1 MKQPVSPD
9 WVPRTKLG
17 ALVREGKIKDID
29 TVLNSGHPLREV
41 EIIETLLPDLA
52 EDVLDVNMVQRMT
65 DSGRRVKFRAVAIV
79 GNRDGYIGFGQGKDK
94 QAGPAI
100 RKSIMNAKLHIVGIK
115 RGCGSWECGC
125 EDPHSVPFQVVGK
138 AGSVGI
144 ELKPAPRGLGI
155 ASGATAKKVLE
166 MAGIRDVWTR
176 SWGTTRTTLNFA
188 KATYDALRNTTT
200 MRIVET
206 GGR

>member
-1 MKQPVSPD
+1 MDGEWIPHTQ
-9 WVPRTKLG
+9 LG
-17 ALVREGKIKDID
+17 ALVREGKLTDID
-29 TVLNSGHPLREV
+29 AVLNSGLPLREV
-41 EIIETLLPDLA
+41 EIIEVLLPDL
-52 EDVLDVNMVQRMT
+52 EENVLDVNMVQRMT
-65 DSGRRVKFRAVAIV
+65 DSGRRVKFRAVSIV
-79 GNRDGYIGFGQGKDK
+79 GNKDGYIGFGQGRDR

-100 RKSIMNAKLHIVGIK
+100 RKSIANAKLHLSRIK

-125 EDPHSVPFQVVGK
+125 DDLHSVPFQVVGR

-166 MAGIRDVWTR
+166 MAGIKDVWTR
-176 SWGTTRTTLNFA
+176 SWGLTRTTLNFA
-188 KATYDALRNTTT
+188 KATYNALKQTNT
-200 MRIVET
+200 MRT

>member
-1 MKQPVSPD
+1 MKQQVSAD

-29 TVLNSGHPLREV
+29 AVLTSGHPLREV
-41 EIIETLLPDLA
+41 EIIQTLLPDL
-52 EDVLDVNMVQRMT
+52 EENVLDVNMVQRMT

-79 GNRDGYIGFGQGKDK
+79 GNKDGYIGFGQGRDK

-100 RKSIMNAKLHIVGIK
+100 RKSIMNAKLHIVKIN

-125 EDPHSVPFQVVGK
+125 KDLHSGPFQVVGK

-155 ASGATAKKVLE
+155 ASGATAKNVLE
-166 MAGIRDVWTR
+166 MAGIKDVWTR

-188 KATYDALRNTTT
+188 KATYDALKNTTT
-200 MRIVET
+200 MRIVDT
-206 GGR
+206 GGQ